1 MLTRCFCLGL
11 LVGILYADLALASES
26 LVGKWNTIDEK
37 NGKVTS
43 EVELYE
49 QAGKL
54 FGKIISLPEP
64 NDKEGKPKR
73 CTPCTGDD
81 KDQPVVGLVILKNL
95 SPVGDRYKNGTL
107 LDPDDGK
114 IYKGEVWLDG
124 GTLKVRG
131 YIGVFFRTQTWVRA
145 Q

>member
-1 MLTRCFCLGL
+1 MRGKEPTHTPSGIPGGRGTHVDALFFLGL
-11 LVGILYADLALASES
+11 LVGIWYADLALASET

-54 FGKIISLPEP
+54 FGKMPA
-64 NDKEGKPKR
+64 
-73 CTPCTGDD
+73 
-81 KDQPVVGLVILKNL
+81 
-95 SPVGDRYKNGTL
+95 
-107 LDPDDGK
+107 
-114 IYKGEVWLDG
+114 
-124 GTLKVRG
+124 
-131 YIGVFFRTQTWVRA
+131 RA